1 MLIFCHLK
9 SIRNISCFNCNGS
22 LGGTVDERLVD
33 TDSSAWDSTLAPRT
47 DWDTILDGYKRGLD
61 HTLNIN
67 VRKEIS

>member
-1 MLIFCHLK
+1 MLETLVLSTI
-9 SIRNISCFNCNGS
+9 IGS
-22 LGGTVDERLVD
+22 LGGIANETLVD